1 MSDQQPLLP
10 TNHRDEEREHVK
22 EELGTWG
29 RYQETTS
36 KVLEHPHLH
45 KAVIALITID
55 ACCVLAD
62 LIYTFLSEGCTP
74 TEDGPHWL
82 EILAHIS
89 LGITTFFLIE
99 IPLSFFA
106 FGPQFYNPFGPVPHA
121 VLHLF
126 DAIIIIVT
134 FIFEVVLKGREKELA
149 GLLIILRLWRLVKLV
164 GGVAVGVSEVEESDA
179 KDLAE
184 TREELKGVIVAL
196 SQAKEENNELRK
208 RLAAHAA
215 HDPPS

>member
-1 MSDQQPLLP
+1 M
-10 TNHRDEEREHVK
+10 
-22 EELGTWG
+22 
-29 RYQETTS
+29 
-36 KVLEHPHLH
+36 
-45 KAVIALITID
+45 
-55 ACCVLAD
+55 LAD

-74 TEDGPHWL
+74 PEGPDAPHWL
-82 EILAHIS
+82 EVLAHIS

-106 FGPQFYNPFGPVPHA
+106 FGPQFFNPFGPVPHA

-126 DAIIIIVT
+126 DALIIVIT

-164 GGVAVGVSEVEESDA
+164 GGVAVGVGEVEESDA
-179 KDLAE
+179 KELAE

-196 SQAKEENNELRK
+196 SQAKEENNELRQ

-215 HDPPS
+215 HDPPN